1 MTATPKSQN
10 VTNRHLTSRQADCAT
25 LAAKGLTSK
34 EIARELHI
42 SPSTVDT
49 HIATVLARYNL
60 EKRSDLSAFFQQ
72 KDPNE
77 DEACLIKPL
86 SHLIDQNNFPIRGGN
101 NNHENSD
108 KNFKEH
114 YRKLNSIEFYV
125 FAVMFAALLWY
136 IGY

>member
-1 MTATPKSQN
+1 MTATPRSRH
-10 VTNRHLTSRQADCAT
+10 VTNRQLTSRQTDCAT

-72 KDPNE
+72 KDRNE
-77 DEACLIKPL
+77 NETSLIEQLP
-86 SHLIDQNNFPIRGGN
+86 QVMNENNPHMYGGN
-101 NNHENSD
+101 NNHYNPD
-108 KNFKEH
+108 QGIKGYYRNFD
-114 YRKLNSIEFYV
+114 RIEFYV
-125 FAVMFAALLWY
+125 LAIFFAGLLWY
-136 IGY
+136 LRY